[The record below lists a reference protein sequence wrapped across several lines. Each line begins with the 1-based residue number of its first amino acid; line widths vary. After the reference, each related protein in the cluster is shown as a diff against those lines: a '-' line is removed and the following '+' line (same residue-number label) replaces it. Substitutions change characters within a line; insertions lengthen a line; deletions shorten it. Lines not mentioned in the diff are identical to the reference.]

1 MNKDELN
8 GLTDKQVEKRI
19 ESGKVNKVQYEWNEG
34 NNQKWV
40 IRDNGDGSIGILPLT
55 NQNLTL
61 DIFGDISNGTGIELY
76 NNEKNV
82 KQRFCLLKTG
92 IGVNIDSNKK

>member
-1 MNKDELN
+1 MLN
-8 GLTDKQVEKRI
+8 CKNRNISSGEQV
-19 ESGKVNKVQYEWNEG
+19 VQYEWNEG

-82 KQRFCLLKTG
+82 KQRFCLLKQE
-92 IGVNIDSNKK
+92 